1 MAGCGRLARSA
12 RSPLRRRCWTNFF
25 HPSLFNNLT
34 SRAMYVPRSE
44 LTVGVDGGWSLRLL
58 AGDRAGA
65 GEAME
70 VVEILGGD

>member
-1 MAGCGRLARSA
+1 
-12 RSPLRRRCWTNFF
+12 
-25 HPSLFNNLT
+25 
-34 SRAMYVPRSE
+34 MYVPRSE